1 MITMNEAGRIQSI
14 TTDKDLFEL
23 DIDIK
28 KSIADSDFKK
38 PIHVPIIII
47 NGQGSSGKDT
57 AIHLLNSQCMFA
69 SDNDKYDDKNHNDK
83 YSTKVRNIMINNIS
97 SIDPIRS
104 IKYVTD
110 ECDVDYKSD
119 AYRTLLH
126 DIKKA
131 WVKYDEY
138 GPTNYI
144 IGEIKKRLKAVSRLG
159 FCEMSATN
167 CFFVHIR
174 EKEEIDKLV
183 SSLKTFTFDNCAFSF
198 EPFPYTLLITDEN
211 RRFGISTFTN
221 SSDRDVFKI
230 SYDCKIY
237 NDSTLTVLQDN
248 MMNFMTQAMY
258 NISLKY
264 NCI

>member
-1 MITMNEAGRIQSI
+1 MITMNENGRIQSI

-28 KSIADSDFKK
+28 KAIADSDFKK
-38 PIHVPIIII
+38 PIHVPVIII

-57 AIHLLNSQCMFA
+57 AIHLVNSQCMFA
-69 SDNDKYDDKNHNDK
+69 SNSDKYGEDDQNK
-83 YSTKVRNIMINNIS
+83 YSTKFKQVMINNIS
-97 SIDPIRS
+97 SIEPIRN
-104 IKYVTD
+104 IRHVTSDSDID
-110 ECDVDYKSD
+110 EKSD

-131 WVKYDEY
+131 WIKYDEY

-144 IGEIKKRLKAVSRLG
+144 IREIRKRLKAVSRLG
-159 FCEMSATN
+159 FSEMSATN

-174 EKEEIDKLV
+174 EKEEIDKLI
-183 SSLKTFTFDNCAFSF
+183 SSLKTFTFDDCALTF
-198 EPFPYTLLITDEN
+198 EPYPYTLLITDES

-237 NDSTLTVLQDN
+237 NDSSLTVLQDN
-248 MMNFMTQAMY
+248 MMTFMTQMMY
-258 NISLKY
+258 NIATKY